1 MGVKLSYD
9 EWGRGELP
17 VLLLHG
23 FTGDRTAWDHLRPR
37 LESRVRAW
45 AVDLPGH
52 GRSGLP
58 LEMGRTGFEET
69 IDSLAEL
76 VAQAAQGWFDVVG
89 YSQGARLAL
98 GLAVRW
104 PRRVRRLV
112 LESGSPGLSA
122 RKQRSARQRE
132 DSALADRIRQQ
143 GIELFVDEWARR
155 SLFDGL
161 RKLPQS
167 LAGALRARRL
177 AQTPDGLASA
187 LLCLGTGVQPNYW
200 PSLPLLR
207 APTLLLTGSMDGKYT
222 RIARE
227 MVAQLPMG
235 WLRVFEGSGH
245 APHLEVPDDYASEV
259 LAFLETPWFDAQCE
273 PANEVEECG

>member
-9 EWGRGELP
+9 AWGRGELP

-23 FTGDRTAWDHLRPR
+23 FTGDRTSWDHLRPR
-37 LESRVRAW
+37 LETRVRALV
-45 AVDLPGH
+45 VDLPGH

-58 LEMGRTGFEET
+58 VETGRAGFEET
-69 IDSLAEL
+69 VDSLADL
-76 VAQAAQGWFDVVG
+76 VGQAVQGCVDVIG

-122 RKQRSARQRE
+122 PKLRGARRRE
-132 DSALADRIRQQ
+132 DSALADRLREQ
-143 GIELFVDEWARR
+143 GIELFIEQWARR
-155 SLFDGL
+155 PIFNGL
-161 RKLPQS
+161 RKLPPP

-177 AQTPDGLASA
+177 AQSAKGLAGA
-187 LLCLGTGVQPNYW
+187 LLCLGSGVQPNYW
-200 PSLPLLR
+200 PALPLVR
-207 APTLLLTGSMDGKYT
+207 APTLLLTGSVDEKFT
-222 RIARE
+222 RVARE
-227 MVAQLPMG
+227 MAAQLPMG

-245 APHLEVPDDYASEV
+245 APHLEAPDAYASEV
-259 LAFLETPWFDAQCE
+259 LGFLGTPWFDAPCA
-273 PANEVEECG
+273 PANEMEECG

>member
-1 MGVKLSYD
+1 MGQQHSYD
-9 EWGRGELP
+9 AWGRGELP

-23 FTGDRTAWDHLRPR
+23 FTGDRTSWDHLRPR
-37 LESRVRAW
+37 LETRVRAL

-58 LEMGRTGFEET
+58 VETGRAGFEET
-69 IDSLAEL
+69 VDSLADL
-76 VAQAAQGWFDVVG
+76 VGQAVQGCVDVIG

-122 RKQRSARQRE
+122 PKLRGARRRE
-132 DSALADRIRQQ
+132 DSALADRLREQ
-143 GIELFVDEWARR
+143 GIELFIEQWARR
-155 SLFDGL
+155 PIFNGL
-161 RKLPQS
+161 RKLPPP

-177 AQTPDGLASA
+177 AQSAKGLAGA
-187 LLCLGTGVQPNYW
+187 LLCLGSGVQPNYW
-200 PSLPLLR
+200 PALPLVR
-207 APTLLLTGSMDGKYT
+207 APTLLLTGSVDEKFT
-222 RIARE
+222 RVARE
-227 MVAQLPMG
+227 MAAQLPMG

-245 APHLEVPDDYASEV
+245 APHLEAPDAYASEV
-259 LAFLETPWFDAQCE
+259 LGFLGTPWFDAPCA
-273 PANEVEECG
+273 PANEMEECG

>member
-167 LAGALRARRL
+167 LAGALRARRHDQRTEADPRTL
-177 AQTPDGLASA
+177 VW
-187 LLCLGTGVQPNYW
+187 LGTGVQPNYW

>member
-9 EWGRGELP
+9 VWGRGELP

-23 FTGDRTAWDHLRPR
+23 FTGDRTAWDHLRPW
-37 LESRVRAW
+37 LEGKVRAL

-52 GRSGLP
+52 GKSGLP
-58 LEMGRTGFEET
+58 LETGRAGFEDT
-69 IDSLAEL
+69 IDSLAEFL
-76 VAQAAQGWFDVVG
+76 AQAAQGCVDVIG
-89 YSQGARLAL
+89 YSQGARLAV
-98 GLAVRW
+98 GLAVRC

-161 RKLPQS
+161 RKLPQP
-167 LAGALRARRL
+167 LAAALRARRL
-177 AQTPDGLASA
+177 AQTPDGLAGA

-200 PSLPLLR
+200 PALPLLR
-207 APTLLLTGSMDGKYT
+207 VPTLLLTGSMDEKYT
-222 RIARE
+222 RIARD

-235 WLRVFEGSGH
+235 WFRVFEGSGH
-245 APHLEVPDDYASEV
+245 APHLEVPDAYASEV
-259 LAFLETPWFDAQCE
+259 LAFLETPWFDAQRE

>member
-9 EWGRGELP
+9 AWGRGELP

-23 FTGDRTAWDHLRPR
+23 FTGDRTSWDHLRPR
-37 LESRVRAW
+37 LETRVRAL

-58 LEMGRTGFEET
+58 VETGRAGFEET
-69 IDSLAEL
+69 VDSLADL
-76 VAQAAQGWFDVVG
+76 VGQAVQGCVDVIG

-122 RKQRSARQRE
+122 PKLRGARRRE
-132 DSALADRIRQQ
+132 DSALADRLREQ
-143 GIELFVDEWARR
+143 GIELFIEQWARR
-155 SLFDGL
+155 PIFNGL
-161 RKLPQS
+161 RKLPPP

-177 AQTPDGLASA
+177 AQSAKGLAGA
-187 LLCLGTGVQPNYW
+187 LLCLGSGVQPNYW
-200 PSLPLLR
+200 PALPLVR
-207 APTLLLTGSMDGKYT
+207 APTLLLTGSVDEKFT
-222 RIARE
+222 RVARE
-227 MVAQLPMG
+227 MAAQLPMG

-245 APHLEVPDDYASEV
+245 APHLEAPDAYASEV
-259 LAFLETPWFDAQCE
+259 LGFLGTPWFDAPCA
-273 PANEVEECG
+273 PANEMEECG